1 MDAARTGLIALAER
15 RLGWLDQR
23 QRVLSANIANGD
35 TPGYRPRDTVPFAE
49 HLKALQG
56 GAAASAGAT
65 LARTD
70 TRHLAPSGEA
80 GAVRAPRDRKLVE
93 TTPTGNA
100 VSLDEQAL
108 KVADT
113 DTAHALAMGLH
124 RRWMD
129 MFRTALG
136 RG

>member
-23 QRVLSANIANGD
+23 QRVLSANIANAD
-35 TPGYRPRDTVPFAE
+35 TPGYQPRDTVPFTE

-56 GAAASAGAT
+56 APSAAAT
-65 LARTD
+65 MARTD
-70 TRHLAPSGEA
+70 VRHLAPAGEA
-80 GAVRAPRDRKLVE
+80 GAVRTPRDRKPVE
-93 TTPTGNA
+93 TTPSGNA

-124 RRWMD
+124 RRWMN

>member
-23 QRVLSANIANGD
+23 QRVLSANIANAD
-35 TPGYRPRDTVPFAE
+35 TAGYRPRDTVPFAD
-49 HLKALQG
+49 HLKAAARG
-56 GAAASAGAT
+56 GADGASM
-65 LARTD
+65 ARTAAG
-70 TRHLAPSGEA
+70 HLAPSGQA
-80 GAVRAPRDRKLVE
+80 GPVRAPRDRRPVE
-93 TTPTGNA
+93 TTPSGNA

-124 RRWMD
+124 RRWMG

-136 RG
+136 RGQ